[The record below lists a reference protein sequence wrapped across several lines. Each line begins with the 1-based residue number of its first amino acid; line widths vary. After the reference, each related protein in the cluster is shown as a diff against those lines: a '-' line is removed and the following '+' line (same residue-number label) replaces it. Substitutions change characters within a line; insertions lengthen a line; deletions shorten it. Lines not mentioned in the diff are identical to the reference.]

1 MKLTLSWLKDH
12 LETEA
17 SLDQIVTVLTRV
29 GLEVEAVED
38 RGPRSRPSPSRASS
52 RRSSIRMPTGFASA
66 SSTPA
71 GAIGCRSCAVR
82 RTPAPG

>member
-17 SLDQIVTVLTRV
+17 SLDEIVTVLTRV

-38 RGPRSRPSPSRASS
+38 KGPRSRPSPSRASS
-52 RRSSIRMPTGFASA
+52 RRSRIRMPTGCASA

-71 GAIGCRSCAVR
+71 GAIRCRSCAVR
-82 RTPAPG
+82 PMPAPA